1 MKRAFL
7 FDFLGRD
14 LRRARPHDEAE
25 ESFLGVIA
33 SLTALMAGLAS
44 LALMQ
49 PCSSAHNHTQC
60 KHARTHQL
68 NLCAINR
75 LGSQA
80 ANKVKAIN
88 HQPYWLSVLLR
99 RSQRGELVSCMICP
113 PRFESDVGSD
123 GARLRGPRFMPGA
136 AQ

>member
-60 KHARTHQL
+60 KHAHAHISSTSVPSIAWAVRQPTKSRPSTTNH
-68 NLCAINR
+68 I
-75 LGSQA
+75 GSQ
-80 ANKVKAIN
+80 
-88 HQPYWLSVLLR
+88 
-99 RSQRGELVSCMICP
+99 SC
-113 PRFESDVGSD
+113 
-123 GARLRGPRFMPGA
+123 
-136 AQ
+136 